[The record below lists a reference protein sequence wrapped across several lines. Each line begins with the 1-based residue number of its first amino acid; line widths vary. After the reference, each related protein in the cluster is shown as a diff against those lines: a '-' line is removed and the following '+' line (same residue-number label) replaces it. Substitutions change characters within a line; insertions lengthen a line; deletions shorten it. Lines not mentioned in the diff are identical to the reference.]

1 MRSHGEATGRRAGF
15 PLKIAELAQFG
26 RRAAALVAV
35 ALSIAACAAPPP
47 QPIPLNDP
55 FEQQNRAVHDFN
67 KSFDSALVRPV
78 AMIFGEG
85 APGPIPAALDRAA
98 KNLRQPR
105 SAINMV
111 LQGRVEDTV
120 HTVLRFAI
128 NSTIGIGGIFDP
140 ATAMGLDRRTAD
152 FGQTLHVW
160 GVPEGDFIELPIASA
175 STARDTVGIAV
186 DFIIDPIGW
195 VVPEPWNWV
204 GRGIN
209 VLSRVSDRARF
220 ARLIDSILY
229 ESADSYAQSRLIY
242 LQTRRFELGQE
253 ADDDDFLDPYAD

>member
-1 MRSHGEATGRRAGF
+1 LKICDLPLVGRRLLAAGG
-15 PLKIAELAQFG
+15 LCLG
-26 RRAAALVAV
+26 LV
-35 ALSIAACAAPPP
+35 ACAAPPP

-55 FEQQNRAVHDFN
+55 HEAQNRRTHDFN
-67 KSFDSALVRPV
+67 KAFDSALVRPV
-78 AMIFGEG
+78 AMVFGEG

-105 SAINMV
+105 SAINMA
-111 LQGRVEDTV
+111 LQGRIEDTV
-120 HTVLRFAI
+120 HTVLRFGI
-128 NSTIGIGGIFDP
+128 NSTIGLAGIFDP

-160 GVPEGDFIELPIASA
+160 GIPEGDFIELPIASA
-175 STARDTVGIAV
+175 STARDTLGIVV
-186 DFIIDPIGW
+186 DFVIDPVGW
-195 VVPEPWNWV
+195 VLPEPWNWV

-242 LQTRRFELGQE
+242 LQNRRFELGQE

>member
-1 MRSHGEATGRRAGF
+1 LKFYRL
-15 PLKIAELAQFG
+15 PLIP
-26 RRAAALVAV
+26 RHALVLIAVV
-35 ALSIAACAAPPP
+35 ALVGACAAPPP
-47 QPIPLNDP
+47 VPIPQNDP
-55 FEQQNRAVHDFN
+55 HEAQNRAMHQFN
-67 KSFDSALVRPV
+67 KAFDSSLVRPV
-78 AMIFGEG
+78 SMVFGKG

-111 LQGRVEDTV
+111 LQGRAEDTV

-128 NSTIGIGGIFDP
+128 NSTLGIGGIFDP

-160 GVPEGDFIELPIASA
+160 GVAEGDFIELPVGSA
-175 STARDTVGIAV
+175 STARDTLGIVV
-186 DFIIDPIGW
+186 DFVIDPVGW
-195 VVPEPWNWV
+195 VLPQPWNWV

-209 VLSRVSDRARF
+209 VVSRVSDRARF
-220 ARLIDSILY
+220 ADLIDSILY

-242 LQTRRFELGQE
+242 IQTRRFELGQE
-253 ADDDDFLDPYAD
+253 AGDDDFLDPYAD